1 MNSTIVLNRLTAARA
16 EGGNAHAITQAQ
28 ALVGEHFPNR
38 TFDVETPVS
47 RVFSALDRGDRTAA
61 ETAINEALATLNRP
75 EPTPVVATD
84 AAVAEDTTNHEA
96 RLVAL
101 ENIARNNGYGEF
113 VVAGATFEV
122 RLTNLERAA
131 RRANL
136 R

>member
-1 MNSTIVLNRLTAARA
+1 MNSTIVLDRLIAARN
-16 EGGNAHAITQAQ
+16 EGGSANAVTAAQ
-28 ALVGEHFPNR
+28 ALVNQYYPGR
-38 TFDVETPVS
+38 TFDAQAAVTTVLAH
-47 RVFSALDRGDRTAA
+47 VDGFDRTAA